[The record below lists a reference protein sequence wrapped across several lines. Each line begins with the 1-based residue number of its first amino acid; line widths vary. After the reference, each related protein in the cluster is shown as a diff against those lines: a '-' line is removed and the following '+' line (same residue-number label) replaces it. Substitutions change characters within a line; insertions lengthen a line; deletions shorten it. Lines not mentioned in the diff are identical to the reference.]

1 MVDGLIEH
9 KCDRSK
15 LPASTVILKVIK
27 PKVVRTVVNLIE
39 EYYFEV
45 LKMKSSDDSIRQVY
59 LPCDDDVQEH
69 LYDEVVPNT
78 HITLLCY
85 RVFCSTVIRLISVI
99 GKPTCVALLVC
110 VTSSKMPIIKAV
122 RKPVSFWSKQPV
134 L

>member
-59 LPCDDDVQEH
+59 L
-69 LYDEVVPNT
+69 
-78 HITLLCY
+78 
-85 RVFCSTVIRLISVI
+85 
-99 GKPTCVALLVC
+99 
-110 VTSSKMPIIKAV
+110 
-122 RKPVSFWSKQPV
+122 
-134 L
+134 